1 MHRQGFDLQLTQY
14 DERGWRATFYTTG
27 MEHSAT
33 SATGAAWERTP
44 WHGTRRAAWDALQPQ
59 KGTEDI
65 KGLAA
70 AKARAAVQS
79 RMMRSVAASGLLL
92 LVLGVCS
99 AAAQERIVVQGVVQ
113 WVAGTRLV
121 MVADTGV
128 SLRIDLMRADQ
139 RSYTGLQAGDRIVVV
154 GTVAPERDR
163 LLAESIT
170 SGAGTIPMDSWRM
183 FPQSP

>member
-1 MHRQGFDLQLTQY
+1 
-14 DERGWRATFYTTG
+14 
-27 MEHSAT
+27 
-33 SATGAAWERTP
+33 
-44 WHGTRRAAWDALQPQ
+44 
-59 KGTEDI
+59 
-65 KGLAA
+65 
-70 AKARAAVQS
+70 
-79 RMMRSVAASGLLL
+79 MMRFVAASGLLL

>member
-1 MHRQGFDLQLTQY
+1 MCAYLLTSTQP
-14 DERGWRATFYTTG
+14 ATFYTTG
-27 MEHSAT
+27 MERSPT
-33 SATGAAWERTP
+33 SAKGTGWERTP
-44 WHGTRRAAWDALQPQ
+44 WHATQRAAWED
-59 KGTEDI
+59 KGPR
-65 KGLAA
+65 AA
-70 AKARAAVQS
+70 AKARATVQS
-79 RMMRSVAASGLLL
+79 QVMRFVAASGLLL